1 MAVLEYI
8 FLAQVLLHRLLKPCK
23 RKRLDKVIHNAQL
36 QSFGHG
42 LDFGGRRHHNDREVP
57 VIAPNPAQQFD
68 AIHAGHINIH
78 DGKVG
83 FVFLQIFLC
92 GRSAVENAVDL
103 KIPQRLQ
110 ILAVDLSYHR
120 VILYYNC
127 ANH

>member
-1 MAVLEYI
+1 M
-8 FLAQVLLHRLLKPCK
+8 P
-23 RKRLDKVIHNAQL
+23 AQL